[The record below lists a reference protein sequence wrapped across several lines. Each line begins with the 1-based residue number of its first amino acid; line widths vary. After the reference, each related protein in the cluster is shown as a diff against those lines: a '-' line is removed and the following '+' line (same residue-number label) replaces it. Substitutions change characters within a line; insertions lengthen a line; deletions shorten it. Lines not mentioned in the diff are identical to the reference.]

1 MKIAFD
7 GNVLL
12 IILNR
17 PTLAN
22 ASSQPVPGAYIHL
35 IYLSKKN
42 IACFKKM
49 HRTKLLLDRNVYSIS
64 IGKYARYV
72 STNHF
77 HGGFVGHDASNAIHH
92 LFRYIHTHR

>member
-1 MKIAFD
+1 HQYNILHEYALKIVFGD
-7 GNVLL
+7 NVLL

-35 IYLSKKN
+35 IYLSTKN

-49 HRTKLLLDRNVYSIS
+49 HRTKLLLWGNGYPIF
-64 IGKYARYV
+64 Y
-72 STNHF
+72 
-77 HGGFVGHDASNAIHH
+77 
-92 LFRYIHTHR
+92 